1 MDPLVVAR
9 YGMLAAQRRFESSAE
24 RLARMGEDPTVDP
37 AREMVEQV
45 EARLQF
51 AASARLAKFSDDM
64 WRVLLDLQKR

>member
-1 MDPLVVAR
+1 
-9 YGMLAAQRRFESSAE
+9 
-24 RLARMGEDPTVDP
+24 MGEDPTVDP

-51 AASARLAKFSDDM
+51 AASARVAKFSDDM